1 MEFFEEDVPHNYC
14 NECKKKFADSFELID
29 HVLEDDEDFDPYY
42 LMPSGLKLMLGSLLR
57 YMYHNADEPDKVKHI
72 TQSTY
77 VTLFAAEMGYD
88 LVGELIEDMVVKSE
102 LHNFEAELE
111 KLLTKDNDGEQGG
124 A

>member
-1 MEFFEEDVPHNYC
+1 MDFSYDSEYNYC
-14 NECKKKFADSFELID
+14 NDCKQQFDDSFELID

-42 LMPSGLKLMLGSLLR
+42 IMPSGLKLMLGSLLR
-57 YMYHNADEPDKVKHI
+57 FMYHNADEPEKVKHI

-102 LHNFEAELE
+102 LHNFDDELE
-111 KLLTKDNDGEQGG
+111 KLLTKDNDDKQGG
-124 A
+124 E